1 MKIDIKRIHNIL
13 NENHNDKG
21 FSRSKIAELVV
32 DEFKDLTLYLN
43 YKMGFV
49 ITNESTITNSNG
61 DVISIDDLVDELV
74 TKNILKLKYIG
85 FKTSKPRRF
94 FTIDYVEYQK
104 LKKRRKI
111 ISKIKNTIYLCR

>member
-85 FKTSKPRRF
+85 FKTSKTRRF

-111 ISKIKNTIYLCR
+111 ISKIKNTIYFCR

>member
-32 DEFKDLTLYLN
+32 DGFKDLTLNLN

-61 DVISIDDLVDELV
+61 D
-74 TKNILKLKYIG
+74 
-85 FKTSKPRRF
+85 F
-94 FTIDYVEYQK
+94 
-104 LKKRRKI
+104 
-111 ISKIKNTIYLCR
+111 

>member
-61 DVISIDDLVDELV
+61 DVISIDELVDELV

-85 FKTSKPRRF
+85 FKTSKTRRF

-111 ISKIKNTIYLCR
+111 ISKIKNTIYFCR

>member
-32 DEFKDLTLYLN
+32 DGFKDLTLNLN

-61 DVISIDDLVDELV
+61 DVISIDELVDELV

-85 FKTSKPRRF
+85 FKTSKTRRF

-111 ISKIKNTIYLCR
+111 ISKIKNTIYFCR